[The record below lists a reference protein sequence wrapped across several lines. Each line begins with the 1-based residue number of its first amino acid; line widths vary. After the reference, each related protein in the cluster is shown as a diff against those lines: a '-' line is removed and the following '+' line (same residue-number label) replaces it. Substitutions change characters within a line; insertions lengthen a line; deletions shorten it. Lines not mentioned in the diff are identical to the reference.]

1 MELKLNK
8 VILEAAK
15 FNGPMYVRL
24 GRSAVPTIFDENYKF
39 QIGKG
44 NVVRQGNDV
53 SIIACGIMVNE
64 AILAHEALKS
74 EGINARVINMSTI
87 KPIDRELINKCS

>member
-1 MELKLNK
+1 MK
-8 VILEAAK
+8 I
-15 FNGPMYVRL
+15 
-24 GRSAVPTIFDENYKF
+24 IKF

-64 AILAHEALKS
+64 AILAHEALK
-74 EGINARVINMSTI
+74 IR
-87 KPIDRELINKCS
+87 RYKC